1 MEVKQYFMRLFR
13 YGKYVLYT
21 RMVVL
26 KSGVKLPIFFFRFH
40 TPKSGY
46 ATTLPEGY
54 IVKENETSHMPYLK
68 KEKPPTSNKN
78 IEPKRAPQSIIYVVN
93 SSHNDT
99 VQGNWSVKSKQ
110 KIFSNHTTKRS
121 ALKKAREIALQGN
134 ARVIVQNINGR
145 FSYSFKP
152 KRQ

>member
-1 MEVKQYFMRLFR
+1 MNTTEVKQYFIRLFR

-26 KSGVKLPIFFFRFH
+26 RSGVRLPIFFFSSH

-46 ATTLPEGY
+46 ATSLPQGY

-68 KEKPPTSNKN
+68 KEKQT
-78 IEPKRAPQSIIYVVN
+78 
-93 SSHNDT
+93 
-99 VQGNWSVKSKQ
+99 
-110 KIFSNHTTKRS
+110 
-121 ALKKAREIALQGN
+121 ALKNDI
-134 ARVIVQNINGR
+134 GR
-145 FSYSFKP
+145 